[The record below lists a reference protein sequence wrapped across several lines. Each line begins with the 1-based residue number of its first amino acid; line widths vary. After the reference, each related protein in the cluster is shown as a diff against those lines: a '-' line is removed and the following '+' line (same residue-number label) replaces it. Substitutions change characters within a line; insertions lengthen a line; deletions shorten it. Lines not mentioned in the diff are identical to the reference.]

1 MEKRLS
7 QLLLSASA
15 VAIAV
20 TGISFSSISS
30 AEAQIDELI
39 VSARKRDEN
48 IQDVPLSVAAF
59 SGDQLSNQVIS
70 SIEGLTSLVAGF
82 EMDRSFNRSFDR
94 PVIRGKSTIFA
105 GSDPSSFFIDG
116 AFYEG
121 SITNI
126 DVSNMERVEVI
137 KGPQSALFGRATYSG
152 AINFISKLPGDE
164 FEGNAKVTIGQNDH
178 YDVSGRVSGPLVEG
192 KLAGSLFARHYEYGG
207 DWKSEVDGT
216 DLGEEETLNI
226 QGTLNFTP
234 NESGS
239 AVLNLY
245 YNEQDDGQF
254 AAGFQPHEFN
264 NFAERDT
271 GGFDYF
277 KGELEELP
285 FQTNTTFA
293 ALLGDVG
300 EEQEHFGAHLNV
312 TWDLSDA
319 VTLTSITSYDD
330 FETKINTGGY
340 EGSAGIFNACEGT
353 TADPANLNEIQCRNS
368 GVFGGIASLIV
379 NDVQESTLFSQDIR
393 FDIDTGGPW
402 RALVGGYYYNE
413 DNDAFAPAID
423 FSGFTPT
430 QAQAD
435 AVEQAFINALLQFE
449 SVQDCVGDFDN
460 CNPNAGS
467 AIINPSATIT
477 GADLIARHATA
488 AEFIG
493 NDSVENIAL
502 YGRFEWDVTEAVT
515 LGFEGR
521 YAEDELTEQNVTAG
535 FSETEKFSS
544 FSPRFTADWQLTD
557 DNLLYFV
564 YARGNK
570 PGGFNLGRVAL
581 AVQAEGRDVTSF
593 DEEQIDSF
601 EIGTKN
607 TFLDGQLILNAAY
620 YYEEVQDYQL
630 TDSIFSST
638 LNENTSVI
646 ANKGEVEFQ
655 GVEIEAVYAPE
666 AIEGLN
672 LRLNYAWNDSE
683 FTEGVDP
690 TQGQIND
697 VLDDGMRNCSL
708 GVSAET
714 GACFV
719 GSSHTPAQGSIVG
732 NRTPLSSEHQVS
744 AGIDY
749 VGALGNADW
758 DWFAG
763 ANLSYESE
771 KYVQVL
777 NLAEIP
783 ASTVVDVNLG
793 VANDNFRVT
802 AWGKNVFDEDAIVS
816 GTRFFSAEDFFRRA
830 FTFFPR
836 RGAEWGVS
844 LNASF

>member
-1 MEKRLS
+1 MGDLSLMEKRLS

-15 VAIAV
+15 IAVAV
-20 TGISFSSISS
+20 TGISFSSIST

-48 IQDVPLSVAAF
+48 IQNVPLTVNAF
-59 SGDQLSNQVIS
+59 TGDQLKNQVIS
-70 SIEGLTSLVAGF
+70 SVEGLTSLVAGF

-137 KGPQSALFGRATYSG
+137 KGPQSALFGRSTYSG

-164 FEGNAKVTIGQNDH
+164 FEGSATVTVGTNDH
-178 YDVSGRVSGPLVEG
+178 YDVSGRLSGPIVEG
-192 KLAGSLFARHYEYGG
+192 KLSGSVFLRHYEYGG
-207 DWKSEVDGT
+207 DWTSEVDGQ
-216 DLGEEETLNI
+216 DLGEEETNNV
-226 QGTLNFTP
+226 QATLNFTP
-234 NESGS
+234 SESGS

-245 YNEQDDGQF
+245 YNNQDDGQF

-264 NFAERDT
+264 NIAERDT
-271 GGFDYF
+271 GGRDYF
-277 KGELEELP
+277 EGELRELP
-285 FQTNTTFA
+285 FQNNTTFA

-300 EEQEHFGAHLNV
+300 EEQDHFGAHLNV
-312 TWDLSDA
+312 SWDLSDA
-319 VTLTSITSYDD
+319 VTLTSITSYDK

-340 EGSAGIFNACEGT
+340 EGNAGILSSCTGA
-353 TADPANLNEIQCRNS
+353 APANLNDLTCTPIF
-368 GVFGGIASLIV
+368 GVASLIV
-379 NDVQESTLFSQDIR
+379 NDVQDSSLFSQDIR
-393 FDIDTGGPW
+393 FDIDNGGPW
-402 RALVGGYYYNE
+402 RALVGGYYYKE
-413 DNDAFAPAID
+413 DNDSFVNPID
-423 FSGFTPT
+423 FSGFVPSA
-430 QAQAD
+430 AQAS
-435 AVEQAFINALLQFE
+435 AIEEAFANALQFE
-449 SVQDCVGDFDN
+449 AAQDCFDDFDG
-460 CNPNAGS
+460 CNPNVGT
-467 AIINPSATIT
+467 ATVV
-477 GADLIARHATA
+477 GADAATLLAAHA
-488 AEFIG
+488 IQPVVDI
-493 NDSVENIAL
+493 NDDVENIAL
-502 YGRFEWDVTEAVT
+502 YGRFEWDVTEAIT
-515 LGFEGR
+515 LGIEGR
-521 YAEDELTEQNVTAG
+521 YAEDELSETNVTSDV
-535 FSETEKFSS
+535 SETEKFSS

-557 DNLLYFV
+557 DNKLYFV

-607 TFLDGQLILNAAY
+607 SFFDGQFLFNAAY

-630 TDSIFSST
+630 TDAIFSTT
-638 LNENTSVI
+638 LSESGTVI

-655 GVEIEAVYAPE
+655 GVEIEADFAPQ
-666 AIEGLN
+666 AVEGLN
-672 LRLNYAWNDSE
+672 LRLNYAWNDNE

-714 GACFV
+714 GSCFV
-719 GSSHTPAQGSIVG
+719 GISHTPAQGSIVG

-744 AGIDY
+744 ASIDY
-749 VGALGNADW
+749 AGPLGNADW
-758 DWFAG
+758 NWFAG
-763 ANLSYESE
+763 ANVSYESE

-783 ASTVVDVNLG
+783 ASTVVDLNLG
-793 VANDNFRVT
+793 VNNDNFRVT
-802 AWGKNVFDEDAIVS
+802 AWGKNVFDEDAVVS

-836 RGAEWGVS
+836 RGPEWGVS
-844 LNASF
+844 LNANF